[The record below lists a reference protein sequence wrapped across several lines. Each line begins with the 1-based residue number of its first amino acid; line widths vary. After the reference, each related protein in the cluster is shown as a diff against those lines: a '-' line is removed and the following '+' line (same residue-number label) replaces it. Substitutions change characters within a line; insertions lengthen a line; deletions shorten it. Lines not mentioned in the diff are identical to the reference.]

1 MQVLPF
7 SVCLASVEIPE
18 AFEGSLRVVYLQR
31 IWSSSPRSPAT
42 ACSNTKSHPSELPLN
57 LSYPTL
63 SFACHI
69 IVSLC
74 TQLSKLSV
82 FLPYQAVPQAK
93 KMDTSKLGCKE
104 YDELAAYIVRSASPQ
119 QPVITLKLSDE
130 RYQAMGEDDYCW
142 RKNLLYVLVLAKM
155 IEVCS
160 INH

>member
-1 MQVLPF
+1 
-7 SVCLASVEIPE
+7 
-18 AFEGSLRVVYLQR
+18 
-31 IWSSSPRSPAT
+31 
-42 ACSNTKSHPSELPLN
+42 
-57 LSYPTL
+57 
-63 SFACHI
+63 
-69 IVSLC
+69 
-74 TQLSKLSV
+74 
-82 FLPYQAVPQAK
+82 
-93 KMDTSKLGCKE
+93 MDTSKLGCKE